1 MKTIP
6 WILAFSL
13 ILSSSAA
20 LAHEEDDAQRGQPEQ
35 LGEVSFPIS
44 CSAQAQKDFDR
55 GMALFHSFWWDEAAK
70 TFGGITQKEPDCA
83 IGYWGSA
90 LTALGNLYA
99 GPTPPKALQFG
110 ADQLAKA
117 AVAPVADPRER
128 DYIAALQVFYTD
140 HDKLDHRTRLL
151 AFEKSMERL
160 AQRYPDDTEAVV
172 LHALI
177 LSTSALPSDK
187 TYSAQLKAA
196 AILEQVYRSKP
207 NHPGVAHYLIH
218 SYDYPALAPQALDA
232 ARRYAKIAPSAAH
245 AQHMPSHTYTMLGMW
260 PETIDSNIASAK
272 RAVSDVDYLHALDY
286 LVYAYLQ
293 GGQDEKASAVVD
305 KARAVTKPNGQ
316 HFAAGYAL
324 AAIPARY
331 AIERGD
337 WAAASRL
344 TVSPPEAAYPWSKV
358 PHSEA
363 VTIYARA
370 LGAARSGDAAAARR
384 DIARLGELRDAM
396 KTANLGYWVNLTG
409 IQIQVAQAWATR
421 AEGKPEE
428 ALALLRVAADLETD
442 VPKHPVM
449 PGPILPAREQLG
461 EMLLEMNRPA
471 VALSEF
477 ERSMGKEPNRFRSF
491 YGAARAAELS
501 GNRSAAQ
508 GYYERLLE
516 LCSNADADRAE
527 LRYARTFVA
536 STPDGSSARAQAR

>member
-1 MKTIP
+1 MKTIS
-6 WILAFSL
+6 WVVAFSL
-13 ILSSSAA
+13 IVGSSTV
-20 LAHEEDDAQRGQPEQ
+20 LGHEDDDAQRGQPEQ
-35 LGEVSFPIS
+35 LGEVNFPIS
-44 CSAQAQKDFDR
+44 CSAQAQKEFDR

-70 TFGGITQKEPDCA
+70 TFAGITQKEPDCA

-110 ADQLAKA
+110 ADELARA
-117 AVAPVADPRER
+117 AAAPVADRRER
-128 DYIAALQVFYTD
+128 DYIAALLVFYTD
-140 HDKLDHRTRLL
+140 YQKLEHRTRLL
-151 AFEKSMERL
+151 ALEQSMDQL

-177 LSTSALPSDK
+177 LSTSALPTDK
-187 TYSAQLKAA
+187 TYAAQLRAA
-196 AILEQVYRSKP
+196 AILEQVYQRKP

-260 PETIDSNIASAK
+260 PETIDSNIASAQ
-272 RAVSDVDYLHALDY
+272 RAASHVDYLHALDY
-286 LVYAYLQ
+286 LTYAYLQ
-293 GGQDEKASAVVD
+293 RGQDVKASGVVGQA
-305 KARAVTKPNGQ
+305 KAITKPNGQ

-337 WAAASRL
+337 WAAAARL
-344 TVSPPEAAYPWSKV
+344 TVSPPEADYPWSKV

-396 KTANLGYWVNLTG
+396 KAANLGYWVNLTG

-428 ALALLRVAADLETD
+428 ALVLLRAAADLETD

-461 EMLLEMNRPA
+461 EMLLEMNQA
-471 VALSEF
+471 AAALSEF
-477 ERSMGKEPNRFRSF
+477 ERSVGKEPNRFRSF

-501 GNRSAAQ
+501 GSRSAAQ

-516 LCSNADADRAE
+516 LCSEADTDRAE

-536 STPDGSSARAQAR
+536 SGSDASDVQAQAR